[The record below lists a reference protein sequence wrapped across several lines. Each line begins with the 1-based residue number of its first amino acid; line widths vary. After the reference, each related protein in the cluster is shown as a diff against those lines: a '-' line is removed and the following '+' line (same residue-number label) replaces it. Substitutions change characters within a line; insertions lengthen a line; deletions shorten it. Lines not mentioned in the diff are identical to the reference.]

1 MVNAYVGKIMTAMTF
16 KLIQRLR
23 LQPHDLGG
31 PSRME
36 MLRERAEAADELQR
50 LTEQMERAA
59 IACMHGESEI
69 ARHILLDAL
78 GTN

>member
-1 MVNAYVGKIMTAMTF
+1 MTF
-16 KLIQRLR
+16 ELIQRLR
-23 LQPHDLGG
+23 LQPHDEGG
-31 PSRME
+31 PSRMD

-59 IACMHGESEI
+59 IACAHGESEC
-69 ARHILLDAL
+69 ARRILLDAL